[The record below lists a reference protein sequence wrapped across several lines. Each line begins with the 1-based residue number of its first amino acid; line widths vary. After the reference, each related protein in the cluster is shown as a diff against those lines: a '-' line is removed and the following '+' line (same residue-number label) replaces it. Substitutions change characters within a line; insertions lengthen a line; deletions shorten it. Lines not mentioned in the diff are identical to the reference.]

1 VPSDPSTPGEFLT
14 VANLPAAAQG
24 IRGPIGLG
32 FRVPLLVV
40 SPFARGGLVS
50 SDTFDHTSLLRFLET
65 RFGAEV
71 PNLSDWRRANTGD
84 LTSAFNFRAVNAS
97 KPALP
102 RPSLLNLE
110 VLGSNCVAEA
120 AEGLLDEVGASE
132 ADTVLDPVVANYPV
146 PPPPQTLPLQEPGAP
161 KRPSGPVQHCTT

>member
-32 FRVPLLVV
+32 FRVPLLIV
-40 SPFARGGLVS
+40 SPFARGGFVS

-71 PNLSDWRRANTGD
+71 PNLSPWRRANTGD
-84 LTSAFNFRAVNAS
+84 LTSAFNFRAVDTS
-97 KPALP
+97 KPPLP

-110 VLGSNCVAEA
+110 VLGSNCAAEA
-120 AEGLLDEVGASE
+120 AEGILDEAGASQ
-132 ADTVLDPVVANYPV
+132 ADSVLDPVVANYPV
-146 PPPPQTLPLQEPGAP
+146 PPPPQSLPGQERGRAS
-161 KRPSGPVQHCTT
+161 RPSGPVPCRT